1 MSWCNTKLKKMA
13 TIIYKSN
20 LSNGTFI
27 LCRDDVVEDTSKYRG
42 FNPVKRDGYMRESHE
57 MLLFFHYPSDMKS
70 IRDGHTTPD
79 EMFKFFNID
88 NKKDGYQFIR
98 NIDPW
103 LCLTESYD
111 LVLYFGEDKP
121 IRKEKTV
128 KTMTQHRK
136 FWAHHNKWNWEGKP
150 ATYSYWEVKDKSK
163 LIIADTGHDLTRCFP
178 ELKYKPKPLE
188 IVDLSLNEPFKC
200 SDNYDY
206 TDSEKEEI
214 IKKEL
219 EEKAK
224 REKYEAEIEERKQT
238 PGWCSHCGLYKAE
251 LVANPYDYEMNGII
265 TMEYICP
272 NCYRDICGDI

>member
-1 MSWCNTKLKKMA
+1 MA
-13 TIIYKSN
+13 TIIYKSDFSSKTI
-20 LSNGTFI
+20 L
-27 LCRDDVVEDTSKYRG
+27 LCRDDVVEDTSKYIG
-42 FNPVKRDGYMRESHE
+42 FNPVKRDGYMRESHT
-57 MLLFFHYPSDMKS
+57 MLLFFQYPSDTKS

-79 EMFKFFNID
+79 EMHNFFNID
-88 NKKDGYQFIR
+88 SKKDGNQYIK

-103 LCLTESYD
+103 LCLTENYD

-163 LIIADTGHDLTRCFP
+163 LIIADTGHDLTQCFP
-178 ELKYKPKPLE
+178 ELKYKPKPFE

-206 TDSEKEEI
+206 TDAEKEEI

-224 REKYEAEIEERKQT
+224 REKYIAEIEERKQT

-251 LVANPYDYEMNGII
+251 LVANPYDYEINGII

-272 NCYRDICGDI
+272 DCYNDICGDI

>member
-1 MSWCNTKLKKMA
+1 MA
-13 TIIYKSN
+13 TIVYKSDY
-20 LSNGTFI
+20 SNNTII

-42 FNPVKRDGYMRESHE
+42 FNPVKRDGYMRESHD
-57 MLLFFHYPSDMKS
+57 MLLHFHYPSDMKI

-79 EMFKFFNID
+79 EMHKFFNID
-88 NKKDGYQFIR
+88 SKKDGNQYIK

-163 LIIADTGHDLTRCFP
+163 LIIATIPLVTGVSSTST
-178 ELKYKPKPLE
+178 
-188 IVDLSLNEPFKC
+188 V
-200 SDNYDY
+200 
-206 TDSEKEEI
+206 
-214 IKKEL
+214 
-219 EEKAK
+219 
-224 REKYEAEIEERKQT
+224 
-238 PGWCSHCGLYKAE
+238 
-251 LVANPYDYEMNGII
+251 
-265 TMEYICP
+265 
-272 NCYRDICGDI
+272 

>member
-1 MSWCNTKLKKMA
+1 MA

>member
-1 MSWCNTKLKKMA
+1 MA
-13 TIIYKSN
+13 TLIYDNNK
-20 LSNGTFI
+20 LSRGTII
-27 LCRDDVVEDTSKYRG
+27 LCRDKIVETNSNYSG
-42 FNPVKRDGYMRESHE
+42 FEPINRDGYMRKSNT
-57 MLLFFHYPSDMKS
+57 MLLHFHYPPDMKS
-70 IRDGHTTPD
+70 IQDGHTTPD
-79 EMFKFFNID
+79 EMLKFFNID
-88 NKKDGYQFIR
+88 TKKDGNQYIE

-111 LVLYFGEDKP
+111 LVLYFGKDKP

-163 LIIADTGHDLTRCFP
+163 MIIASLGCDWVSCFP
-178 ELKYKPKPLE
+178 ELKYKPTTLE

-219 EEKAK
+219 KAK
-224 REKYEAEIEERKQT
+224 AEREKYIAEIEERKHT
-238 PGWCSHCGLYKAE
+238 PGWCSYCGLYKAE
-251 LVANPYDYEMNGII
+251 LVANPYDYEINGVVN
-265 TMEYICP
+265 MEYICTS
-272 NCYRDICGDI
+272 CYNDICGDI